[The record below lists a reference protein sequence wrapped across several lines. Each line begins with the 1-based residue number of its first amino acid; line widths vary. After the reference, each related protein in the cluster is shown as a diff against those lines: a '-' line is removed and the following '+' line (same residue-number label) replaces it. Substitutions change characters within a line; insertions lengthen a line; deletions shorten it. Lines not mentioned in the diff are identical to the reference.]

1 MNDNTRIDVV
11 LTRSQKSFF
20 DIAKKLSEL
29 STYHRKNVKIGC
41 LVVLGHRIIGSGY
54 NSDKTSP
61 VQRKYNKLRFSEETP
76 HRLHAEISAL
86 LPLLNNKD
94 IDFSKVKIFTY
105 REKADHSLGK
115 SRPCKS
121 CMALIKDLGIK
132 HIYYTTDDGYCHEVV

>member
-1 MNDNTRIDVV
+1 MLNLDLN
-11 LTRSQKSFF
+11 LTNSQKSFF
-20 DIAKKLSEL
+20 DMAKKVSEL
-29 STYHRKNVKIGC
+29 STFHKPRIRIGC
-41 LVVLGHRIIGSGY
+41 LVVYGHRIIGSGF

-61 VQRKYNKLRFSEETP
+61 VQKKYNRLRFSEESP
-76 HRLHAEISAL
+76 HSLHAEISAL

-105 REKADHSLGK
+105 REKQDHTLGK

-132 HIYYTTDDGYCHEVV
+132 NIYYTTDDGYCHEVV

>member
-1 MNDNTRIDVV
+1 MYND
-11 LTRSQKSFF
+11 LTNSQKSFF
-20 DIAKKLSEL
+20 DIAKKVSEL
-29 STYHRKNVKIGC
+29 STFHRKNVKIGC
-41 LVVLGHRIIGSGY
+41 LIVSGHRIISSGY
-54 NSDKTSP
+54 NSDKTNP
-61 VQRKYNKLRFSEETP
+61 IQKKYNRLRFSEETP

-94 IDFSKVKIFTY
+94 IDFSKVKLFTY

>member
-1 MNDNTRIDVV
+1 MYND
-11 LTRSQKSFF
+11 LTNSQKSFF
-20 DIAKKLSEL
+20 DIAKKVSEL
-29 STYHRKNVKIGC
+29 STFHRKNVKIGC
-41 LVVLGHRIIGSGY
+41 LIVSGHRIISSGY
-54 NSDKTSP
+54 NSDKTNP
-61 VQRKYNKLRFSEETP
+61 IQKKYNRLRFSEESP

>member
-20 DIAKKLSEL
+20 DIAKKVSEL

>member
-1 MNDNTRIDVV
+1 MSDNTRIDVV

-20 DIAKKLSEL
+20 DIAKKVSEL

>member
-1 MNDNTRIDVV
+1 MYND
-11 LTRSQKSFF
+11 LTNSQKSFF
-20 DIAKKLSEL
+20 DIAKKVSEL
-29 STYHRKNVKIGC
+29 STFHRKNVKIGC
-41 LVVLGHRIIGSGY
+41 LIVSGNRIISSGY
-54 NSDKTSP
+54 NSDKTNP
-61 VQRKYNKLRFSEETP
+61 IQKKYNRLRFSEETP

>member
-1 MNDNTRIDVV
+1 MYND
-11 LTRSQKSFF
+11 LTNSQKSFF
-20 DIAKKLSEL
+20 YIAKKVSEL
-29 STYHRKNVKIGC
+29 STFHRKNVKIGC
-41 LVVLGHRIIGSGY
+41 LIVSGHRIISSGY
-54 NSDKTSP
+54 NSDKTNP
-61 VQRKYNKLRFSEETP
+61 IQKKYNRLRFSEETP

>member
-1 MNDNTRIDVV
+1 MYND
-11 LTRSQKSFF
+11 LTNSQKSFF
-20 DIAKKLSEL
+20 DIAKKVSEL
-29 STYHRKNVKIGC
+29 STFHRKNVKIGC
-41 LVVLGHRIIGSGY
+41 LIVSGHRIISSGY
-54 NSDKTSP
+54 NSDKTNP
-61 VQRKYNKLRFSEETP
+61 IQKKYNRLRFSEDTP
-76 HRLHAEISAL
+76 HRLHAEVSAL

>member
-1 MNDNTRIDVV
+1 MYND
-11 LTRSQKSFF
+11 LTNSQKSFF
-20 DIAKKLSEL
+20 DIAKKVSEL
-29 STYHRKNVKIGC
+29 STFHRKNVKIGC
-41 LVVLGHRIIGSGY
+41 LIVSGHRIISSGY
-54 NSDKTSP
+54 NADKTNP
-61 VQRKYNKLRFSEETP
+61 IQKKYNRLRFSEETP
-76 HRLHAEISAL
+76 HRLHAEIAAL

>member
-1 MNDNTRIDVV
+1 MYND
-11 LTRSQKSFF
+11 LTNSQKSFF
-20 DIAKKLSEL
+20 DIAKKVSEL
-29 STYHRKNVKIGC
+29 STFHRKNVKIGC
-41 LVVLGHRIIGSGY
+41 LIVSGHRIISSGY
-54 NSDKTSP
+54 NSDKTNP
-61 VQRKYNKLRFSEETP
+61 IQKKYNRLRFSVETP
-76 HRLHAEISAL
+76 HKLHAEISAL

-132 HIYYTTDDGYCHEVV
+132 NIYYTTDDGYCHEVV

>member
-1 MNDNTRIDVV
+1 MYND
-11 LTRSQKSFF
+11 LTNSQKSFF
-20 DIAKKLSEL
+20 DIAKKVSEL
-29 STYHRKNVKIGC
+29 STFHRKNVKIGC
-41 LVVLGHRIIGSGY
+41 LIVSGHRIISSGY
-54 NSDKTSP
+54 NSDKTNP
-61 VQRKYNKLRFSEETP
+61 IQKKYNRLRFSEETP

>member
-20 DIAKKLSEL
+20 FFFKKVSEL